1 MLVDEGSKTS
11 HIYGDITIK
20 FHQPVLSEWVEN
32 LEIFMF
38 YHTHIYNYMY
48 INIYIYRDGSSHLYT
63 YSLSIYGAWLLAVP
77 YTYLYSSVWWHVFE
91 IHVRYQHEDCI
102 YIIYVI
108 YRYQIWT
115 SANLFH
121 VVLYL
126 FPPWTPR
133 IDTRTK
139 NIISKL
145 EWSPLTSN
153 HFEFQSKIIDQ
164 KLSLIH
170 DDWTCWTLYNPRESH
185 SFEKINP
192 IEALWNWSPSSYK
205 PHPPKHTYNN
215 TYTNIHHHILNI
227 FRFRVNLSKAWSMI
241 VHQPELRFELANKT
255 TYALSLGYVAHWWPL
270 TKTWLLARLE
280 VVSSLQTSHPGAIEQ
295 PGGWAKLERL
305 GRQACLETGDLEL
318 MVLGKSVQ
326 PHEWWMWCYRKYM
339 QWVCSFY
346 KTSIAKSLC

>member
-1 MLVDEGSKTS
+1 MDFCKLVSCRAVSLPTLNSSDRHADKKY
-11 HIYGDITIK
+11 HIQIGVKPIDIQSFRIPIEDNWPET
-20 FHQPVLSEWVEN
+20 QLDSWWLN
-32 LEIFMF
+32 L
-38 YHTHIYNYMY
+38 
-48 INIYIYRDGSSHLYT
+48 L
-63 YSLSIYGAWLLAVP
+63 
-77 YTYLYSSVWWHVFE
+77 
-91 IHVRYQHEDCI
+91 
-102 YIIYVI
+102 
-108 YRYQIWT
+108 
-115 SANLFH
+115 NL
-121 VVLYL
+121 
-126 FPPWTPR
+126 
-133 IDTRTK
+133 
-139 NIISKL
+139 
-145 EWSPLTSN
+145 
-153 HFEFQSKIIDQ
+153 
-164 KLSLIH
+164 
-170 DDWTCWTLYNPRESH
+170 CNPRESY

-241 VHQPELRFELANKT
+241 VRQPELRFELANKT